1 MKFNQ
6 STRFLKDELEKV
18 REKVKECSGLFKKER
33 INNYEIGELL
43 EDMKKGLGGYINKID
58 KLVQFDE
65 EKYTIVQFLNEVLKL
80 EYNGIWDYNMY
91 ASSIKD
97 PLLAA
102 DLKRFGASEGKHALI
117 VANMIKKLGGSAQFN
132 PPEYRKKKK
141 LSVKEMLDEHKKGE
155 MDAIKLLER
164 GMKKFSDPE
173 FQYFIGKIRLD
184 EKEHLKEV
192 EKLLKE
198 YKDLK
203 AMIEVKDYRW
213 RDDYAG
219 DEKDRP
225 WVE

>member
-6 STRFLKDELEKV
+6 SARFLKDELQKSLEKA
-18 REKVKECSGLFKKER
+18 KECSGLFKKEG
-33 INNYEIGELL
+33 IKNYEIKELL
-43 EDMKKGLGGYINKID
+43 EDIEKGLGNYASKID
-58 KLVQFDE
+58 KLIQFDE

-97 PLLAA
+97 PVLAG
-102 DLKRFGASEGKHALI
+102 DLKRFGASEGMHALL
-117 VANMIKKLGGSAQFN
+117 VANMVKKMGGTPQFN
-132 PPEYRKKKK
+132 PPKYRREKK
-141 LSVKEMLDEHKKGE
+141 LSVKEMLEEHKKGE
-155 MDAIKLLER
+155 IEAIELLER

-184 EKEHLKEV
+184 EQEHLKEV

-198 YKDLK
+198 YKDLQ
-203 AMIEVKDYRW
+203 AIIEVTDYRW

-219 DEKDRP
+219 NEKDRP
-225 WVE
+225 WIE